1 MRSAIKPKVNLL
13 SSQTQMQPN
22 IPEQETHERI
32 AKLRQKLY
40 PKMFTKHTTSPDLQ
54 VNEFCLASEI
64 SIAQLSAT
72 HDSNSVSPIRN
83 LREVD
88 IIVSEPDI
96 GSRKASILTQMQ
108 YPDMATFGVDSQ
120 RDTLCVLSDMR
131 NSQREMTS
139 PLVVNSTAVNF
150 ERGKA
155 QTQMD

>member
-1 MRSAIKPKVNLL
+1 
-13 SSQTQMQPN
+13 MQPN

-40 PKMFTKHTTSPDLQ
+40 PKMFTKRTTSPDVQ
-54 VNEFCLASEI
+54 FNEFCLVSEI

-72 HDSNSVSPIRN
+72 NDSKSVSPIRN
-83 LREVD
+83 LREGEGNV
-88 IIVSEPDI
+88 IASEPDI

-108 YPDMATFGVDSQ
+108 YADQPTFGVDSQ

-139 PLVVNSTAVNF
+139 PLVVNSSAVNF
-150 ERGKA
+150 ARGKA